1 MKRTALTL
9 AGILSL
15 ASSTTVVEAEDFTA
29 KLASNRPIRQG
40 TQNTRPIIGVL
51 TQPIDDGMK

>member
-15 ASSTTVVEAEDFTA
+15 ASTTTVAEEEDFTA
-29 KLASNRPIRQG
+29 KLASNRPLSQG

>member
-15 ASSTTVVEAEDFTA
+15 ATGSTVVEGEDFTA
-29 KLASNRPIRQG
+29 KLAPIRPLSQG
-40 TQNTRPIIGVL
+40 SQNTRPIIGVL